1 MILRIEKDQVIKQVI
16 NLDNGQAIVPSQLV
30 INRADDVTLEHSS
43 IAHKLS
49 SLEERVNHIDSVSP
63 EFKQMYRRFVR
74 DMLNNGVDKKLGMIA
89 VDSSDEVDWNADDY
103 MAQIAQ
109 VSANPLRAL
118 GGSLPTLTLS
128 IGDITL
134 IDSMLAKRLVRL
146 CERMNVL
153 NQKGLFEKAQRFEP
167 LVAKYKK
174 VQGVLKQEVPNMGDG
189 IAHNTVPGAI
199 NMSRVAMSTSLK
211 ETHMAGMKMAS
222 GTAQYIIIV
231 RGLFEIIHMVL
242 TRNVSKERI
251 KELGK
256 TICTASGDAYLKGI
270 SIDVFR
276 NYLNNSS
283 HLIARQLG
291 RTSIPSLLVLY
302 ANSIIAISRE
312 LIDGEIDVEQFT
324 TKMTKIFSEMSLSS
338 AGITIGQ
345 VVIPIPVVGG
355 IIGGMVAY
363 TLNQTYFDSLLSLLQ
378 SKVESDVE
386 LVKERDRIQ
395 QKITELRKVRKDFEA
410 KFEAQYTRCREFFDK
425 KLDEVE
431 YGILNNDRESVILAL
446 NDITLAHGGHIVEK
460 STADLESL
468 IRAGKKTRFTL

>member
-16 NLDNGQAIVPSQLV
+16 NLDNDQAIVTTQLL
-30 INRADDVTLEHSS
+30 INRTGDAALASPS
-43 IAHKLS
+43 IAHEQS
-49 SLEERVNHIDSVSP
+49 TFEEQVDGIQPVSP
-63 EFKQMYRRFVR
+63 EFKKRYRSLVKAIIAN
-74 DMLNNGVDKKLGMIA
+74 DLDKKLGMIS

-134 IDSMLAKRLVRL
+134 IESMLAKRLVRL

-167 LVAKYKK
+167 LVAKFKK

-211 ETHMAGMKMAS
+211 ETHMVGMKMAS

-345 VVIPIPVVGG
+345 VVIPILVVGG
-355 IIGGMVAY
+355 DY
-363 TLNQTYFDSLLSLLQ
+363 
-378 SKVESDVE
+378 
-386 LVKERDRIQ
+386 RW
-395 QKITELRKVRKDFEA
+395 
-410 KFEAQYTRCREFFDK
+410 
-425 KLDEVE
+425 
-431 YGILNNDRESVILAL
+431 
-446 NDITLAHGGHIVEK
+446 HGGLHIEPN
-460 STADLESL
+460 L
-468 IRAGKKTRFTL
+468 F

>member
-1 MILRIEKDQVIKQVI
+1 MILRIEKDQVINEALNPTNSRAVVTSSIVI
-16 NLDNGQAIVPSQLV
+16 NAVGDAALVSPSM
-30 INRADDVTLEHSS
+30 
-43 IAHKLS
+43 AHEQS
-49 SLEERVNHIDSVSP
+49 TFEEQVDGIQPVSP
-63 EFKQMYRRFVR
+63 EFKKRYRSLVKAIIAN
-74 DMLNNGVDKKLGMIA
+74 DLDKKLGMIS

-134 IDSMLAKRLVRL
+134 IESMLAKRLVRL

-167 LVAKYKK
+167 LVAKFKK

-211 ETHMAGMKMAS
+211 ETHMVGMKMAS

-302 ANSIIAISRE
+302 ANSIIAVSRE
-312 LIDGEIDVEQFT
+312 LIDGDIDVEQFT

-395 QKITELRKVRKDFEA
+395 
-410 KFEAQYTRCREFFDK
+410 
-425 KLDEVE
+425 
-431 YGILNNDRESVILAL
+431 
-446 NDITLAHGGHIVEK
+446 
-460 STADLESL
+460 
-468 IRAGKKTRFTL
+468 